1 MSTTPANSLTSKHSN
16 AIGILC
22 ALGAWFLFSLN
33 DAGIKLLSEGYALHQ
48 IVLIRSLIALTI
60 TLAILMP
67 LEGGYSLLKTNN
79 LKIHIIRGLC
89 IVVANVAFFMGLAS
103 ISLPEA
109 TAIFFVA
116 PLFIT
121 ALSVLFLAETVGI
134 KRWIAVTVGLMGVIV
149 MLRPGTSAFHHAA
162 LLPLF
167 SAFAYACMQILTRKL
182 GLKEKASTMAFYI
195 QLVFVITSTAFGI
208 CFGHGNYANPDNA
221 SLDFLLR
228 AWALPNLYDA
238 IIMIGIGLASGLGGY
253 LISQAYRLCEAAT
266 IAPFEYVAL
275 VLAIVWGITLWGDW
289 PDAFAWLG
297 IAMILGSGLF
307 VFWREVMLDKKF
319 VIKHPMPRNR

>member
-1 MSTTPANSLTSKHSN
+1 MTTNTTEHLSEKRTT

-33 DAGIKLLSEGYALHQ
+33 DAGMKLLSEDYALHQ
-48 IVLIRSLIALTI
+48 IVLVRSIIAIII

-67 LEGGYSLLKTNN
+67 VEGGYSLIKTRHPF
-79 LKIHIIRGLC
+79 IHIVRGLS
-89 IVVANVAFFMGLAS
+89 VVIANVAFFMGLAA

-109 TAIFFVA
+109 SAIFFIA

-121 ALSVLFLAETVGI
+121 ALSVIFLKEQVGA
-134 KRWIAVTVGLMGVIV
+134 KRWAAVTVGLMGVII
-149 MLRPGTSAFHHAA
+149 MLRPGTSAFRYAA

-195 QLVFVITSTAFGI
+195 QLVFIVTSALFGL
-208 CFGHGNYANPDNA
+208 FFSDGRYANHDNA

-228 AWALPNLYDA
+228 AWTMPDTRDAL
-238 IIMIGIGLASGLGGY
+238 IMLGIGFSSGFGGY
-253 LISQAYRLCEAAT
+253 LVSQAYRLCEAAT

-275 VLAIVWGITLWGDW
+275 VLAIIWGITLWGDW
-289 PDAFAWLG
+289 PDAVAWVG
-297 IAMILGSGLF
+297 IIMILGSGLF
-307 VFWREVMLDKKF
+307 VFWREVMLDRKF
-319 VIKHPMPRNR
+319 VVKHPMPRNR